1 MPRYSYQC
9 ENCNIIINVI
19 HSIDEEYT
27 DCAKCESKN
36 TMKKLLSTLAFI
48 GIVACAPA
56 HAGSTIVWG
65 KVVDVKPVHTQ
76 IHQSVP
82 HDVCKQVQVPVY
94 GQRWWLGQ

>member
-36 TMKKLLSTLAFI
+36 TMKKLLSTPIIVKKNKHNKNNNKIGEITKEYIELNREILNSEKKLA
-48 GIVACAPA
+48 
-56 HAGSTIVWG
+56 
-65 KVVDVKPVHTQ
+65 KEKE
-76 IHQSVP
+76 
-82 HDVCKQVQVPVY
+82 HDPS
-94 GQRWWLGQ
+94 